1 MRIQACREVIEKT
14 AEVCDLGPDI
24 VTEVK
29 KVAKFCSSNPTF
41 AVCGTRP
48 IYRLISH
55 KDEDIR
61 NRAISI
67 AENRLK
73 QETPTGGK
81 IEKRLTEPEVR
92 KILKKA
98 EIEVRGELTE
108 KYKKEAEAKPPS
120 PFQPATNSIAVTDSP
135 PQPSL
140 AEQLNGTP
148 EPGIIPYKPPALPP
162 LSPDAPM
169 SEVLKR
175 DAILLEMAQAG
186 GGFQTAAEMING
198 GMVVK
203 PAPYKITPVKLS
215 PVEAGERITAVVRGY
230 LTDKDREIWEDLRK
244 SGQLG
249 DTDLEIFQGLINDA
263 ALRMGGA

>member
-55 KDEDIR
+55 KDDDIR

-98 EIEVRGELTE
+98 ELEVRGELTE
-108 KYKKEAEAKPPS
+108 KYKKEAEVKPTS
-120 PFQPATNSIAVTDSP
+120 PFQPAPGSIPVTDSP

-140 AEQLNGTP
+140 KEQMG
-148 EPGIIPYKPPALPP
+148 EPGIIPYKPPNLPP

-169 SEVLKR
+169 SERLKR
-175 DAILLEMAQAG
+175 DNLLLEMAQSTN
-186 GGFQTAAEMING
+186 GFQTAAEFMNG
-198 GMVVK
+198 GLVNK
-203 PAPYKITPVKLS
+203 PAPYKIVPVQLTAQQ
-215 PVEAGERITAVVRGY
+215 AGSRITEVVRGY
-230 LTDKDREIWEDLRK
+230 LSDKDREFWESLKK

-249 DTDLEIFQGLINDA
+249 ETDLEIFQGLINDA
-263 ALRMGGA
+263 SIRMSGA